1 MGVDPEDDDDNDDD
15 DADVDVAVNEHR
27 KSRCIVRRKRMNLG
41 GI

>member
-1 MGVDPEDDDDNDDD
+1 MEVDPKDDDDNDDD

-27 KSRCIVRRKRMNLG
+27 KSRSIVRRRSTDIG